1 MKNREI
7 KFRGKRLTDGKWIY
21 GDFFRNRGKA
31 FIIDLLPREEADA
44 PQRQLEEGKVG

>member
-21 GDFFRNRGKA
+21 GDFFHNRGKA
-31 FIIDLLPREEADA
+31 FIIDLLPEKRKEAE
-44 PQRQLEEGKVG
+44 P